1 MSEGRQQ
8 VTVRVPA
15 TTANLGPGFDCLG
28 LALGLYNEVTVERG
42 EGIAVTI
49 EGEGKGQLQE
59 DEENL
64 VVKAARYL
72 SEYTGRQLPGLWVR
86 QVNEIPVGS
95 GLGSSAAAVVGGLLA
110 ADTLLGTGLSRER
123 LLALATILEGHGD
136 NAAAAI
142 YGGLVLAN
150 GSGGK
155 VLVEQ
160 LPLPPIRLVVVLPA
174 FELPTSEARAALPE
188 QVSLQDALFNA
199 GRAALLVWALTQ
211 GKQEQLRVAMQ
222 DRLHQP
228 YRLRLIPGMEEAFAV
243 AEAAGAAV
251 ALSGAGPSLIAI
263 APREPEVL
271 VEALRAT
278 FRRAGLESRHWILP
292 TVNHGAMVKQH
303 ASYVQ

>member
-1 MSEGRQQ
+1 MRDSRQQ

-15 TTANLGPGFDCLG
+15 STANLGPGFDCLG
-28 LALGLYNEVTVERG
+28 LALGLYNEIIVRRG
-42 EGIAVTI
+42 RGIAVTI
-49 EGEGKGQLQE
+49 EGEGKGRLRE

-72 SEYTGRQLPGLWVR
+72 SEYTGRHLPGLWVH

-110 ADTLLGTGLSRER
+110 ADALLDTNLSQER
-123 LLALATILEGHGD
+123 LLAMATALEGHAD

-150 GSGGK
+150 GYKGK
-155 VLVEQ
+155 LIVEK
-160 LPLPPIRLVVVLPA
+160 LPLPPIRLVVVLPT
-174 FELPTSEARAALPE
+174 FELPTSQARAALPE
-188 QVSLQDALFNA
+188 QVPLQDALFNA

-211 GKQEQLRVAMQ
+211 GKQEQLRMAMQ

-251 ALSGAGPSLIAI
+251 ALSGAGPSLVAI
-263 APREPEVL
+263 APGNPEPL
-271 VEALRAT
+271 VAALTAT
-278 FRRAGLESRHWILP
+278 FQRAGLESRHWILP
-292 TVNHGAMVKQH
+292 TVNRGATVKCD
-303 ASYVQ
+303 SG